1 MSREDNEM
9 VGKTSFSPLV
19 RNQCMISVIISAYIS
34 TIYFENGKV
43 TIVVLSPIQPCETQ
57 LDPNSIH
64 PLTSIESCYEC
75 TTKDFW
81 MSSNK
86 STLVSGIQ

>member
-1 MSREDNEM
+1 
-9 VGKTSFSPLV
+9 
-19 RNQCMISVIISAYIS
+19 MISVIISAYTS
-34 TIYFENGKV
+34 TIYLENGKM
-43 TIVVLSPIQPCETQ
+43 TIVVLGPTQPRETQ

-64 PLTSIESCYEC
+64 PLTSIESCYEW

-86 STLVSGIQ
+86 STSVFGIQ